1 LIALVKTIKQIIL
14 FMKNQIIITIV
25 LLSASL
31 LVKAQDTTKFKA
43 QPDSVIKVI
52 PFGEGKHSS
61 YLYTIGGKL
70 QTPDDIKIRLLSY
83 APSAAEYS
91 IAKNSATWGYVSWAG
106 FGATTIAAVIEF
118 ATHNKH
124 AGETTGFVNGQPA
137 FIYQHHSLT
146 GAYVFTG
153 LATAF
158 LVAEIVN
165 LVKAGKHAN
174 KALKLYNQR
183 FE

>member
-1 LIALVKTIKQIIL
+1 MKKLIV
-14 FMKNQIIITIV
+14 ITI
-25 LLSASL
+25 LLLFSSL
-31 LVKAQDTTKFKA
+31 LIKAQDTTKSKA
-43 QPDSVIKVI
+43 QPDSIIKVI

-61 YLYTIGGKL
+61 YLYTIDGKL
-70 QTPDDIKIRLLSY
+70 QTPDDVKIRLLSY
-83 APSAAEYS
+83 APSATEFAM
-91 IAKNSATWGYVSWAG
+91 AKNNATWCYISWGG
-106 FGATTIAAVIEF
+106 FAASGIAAVIEY
-118 ATHNKH
+118 ATHNKD

-174 KALKLYNQR
+174 RALKLYNQR